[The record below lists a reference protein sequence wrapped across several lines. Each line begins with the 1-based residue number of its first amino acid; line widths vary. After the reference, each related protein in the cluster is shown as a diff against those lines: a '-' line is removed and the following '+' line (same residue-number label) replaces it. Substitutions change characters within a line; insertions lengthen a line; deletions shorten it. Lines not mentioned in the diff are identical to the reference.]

1 MRVLVLSSTFPN
13 ASQPQRGVFVR
24 ERIRRLAKRCE
35 VIVVA
40 PIPWF
45 PLNRWIRKDR
55 AGVPFLEHQGDL
67 TVYHPRF
74 FSLPRYGKFL
84 DGVLCFLSLIPFVL
98 RLRGRFPFEVIDAH
112 FAFPDG
118 LAGVLLGRLFRCG
131 VVVTLRGSIP
141 RLSRY
146 RLHRPQLRWTL
157 TRAQR
162 VVAVAD
168 YLRRVA
174 IGLGI
179 GDREIRVIPNGVD
192 RDAFVPEDR
201 AQARRDCGLP
211 AEGPI
216 LVTVGA
222 LYGWKGQ
229 HMVIE
234 ALPMI
239 RERHPRVLY
248 VMVGGTRPDDR
259 AYVPA
264 LRKRVATLGL
274 EAHVRFAGSQPHGE
288 LGRWFNAADLSVLA
302 SRSEGCPNVVLESM
316 ACGVPVVATDVGGIP
331 ELIRD
336 GRDGALVPYG
346 DLRALA
352 DALLHVLA
360 QRWDREALVGRARQ
374 FDWNDAAEQ
383 ALEELELAL
392 KANR

>member
-13 ASQPQRGVFVR
+13 ARQPQRGVFVR
-24 ERIRRLAKRCE
+24 ERIRRLAKRCQ
-35 VIVVA
+35 VIVIA

-45 PLNRWIRKDR
+45 PLNRLIRKDR
-55 AGVPFLEHQGDL
+55 AGVPFLEHQEDL

-74 FSLPRYGKFL
+74 FSLPRYGKCL

-98 RLRGRFPFEVIDAH
+98 RLRRRFPFEVIDAH

-118 LAGVLLGRLFRCG
+118 LAAVLLGRLFRCG

-141 RLSRY
+141 RLSGY
-146 RLHRPQLRWTL
+146 RLHRPQLHWAL
-157 TRAQR
+157 ARAQR

-174 IGLGI
+174 VRLGI
-179 GDREIRVIPNGVD
+179 DEEHIRVIPNGVD
-192 RDAFVPEDR
+192 LDTFAPDDPT
-201 AQARRDCGLP
+201 QARRDCGLP
-211 AEGPI
+211 VEGPI
-216 LVTVGA
+216 LLTVGA

-229 HMVIE
+229 HLVVE

-239 RERHPRVLY
+239 RERYPRVLY

-259 AYVPA
+259 SYLPA
-264 LRKRVATLGL
+264 LRKRVTRLGL
-274 EAHVRFAGSQPHGE
+274 EAHVRFAGTQPHPQ

-302 SRSEGCPNVVLESM
+302 SRSEGCPNVVLESL

-331 ELIRD
+331 EIIRA
-336 GRDGALVPYG
+336 GRDGELVPYG
-346 DLRALA
+346 DVRALTE
-352 DALLHVLA
+352 ALLHALER
-360 QRWDREALVGRARQ
+360 RWDRAALVDRASR

-383 ALEELELAL
+383 ALEELHLAL
-392 KANR
+392 KGDR

>member
-40 PIPWF
+40 PVPWF

-55 AGVPFLEHQGDL
+55 AGVPFLERQGDL

-84 DGVLCFLSLIPFVL
+84 DGVLCFLSLIPFVW
-98 RLRGRFPFEVIDAH
+98 RLRGRFRFEVIDAH

-118 LAGVLLGRLFRCG
+118 LASVLLGRVFRCG

-141 RLSRY
+141 RLAGY

-162 VVAVAD
+162 VVAVAH

-179 GDREIRVIPNGVD
+179 AADHIRVIPNGVD
-192 RDAFVPEDR
+192 LDTFVPNDR
-201 AQARRDCGLP
+201 AQARRECGLP

-216 LVTVGA
+216 LLTVGA

-229 HMVIE
+229 HMVVE

-248 VMVGGTRPDDR
+248 VMVGGTRTDDR
-259 AYVPA
+259 AYLPA
-264 LRKRVATLGL
+264 LRKRVSKLGL
-274 EAHVRFAGSQPHGE
+274 EAHVRFAGSQPHGQ
-288 LGRWFNAADLSVLA
+288 LGSWFNAADLSVLA
-302 SRSEGCPNVVLESM
+302 SRSEGCPNVVLESL

-352 DALLHVLA
+352 DALLHVLSR
-360 QRWDREALVGRARQ
+360 QWDRAALVRRASE
-374 FDWNDAAEQ
+374 FDWNDAGEQ

-392 KANR
+392 KDSR